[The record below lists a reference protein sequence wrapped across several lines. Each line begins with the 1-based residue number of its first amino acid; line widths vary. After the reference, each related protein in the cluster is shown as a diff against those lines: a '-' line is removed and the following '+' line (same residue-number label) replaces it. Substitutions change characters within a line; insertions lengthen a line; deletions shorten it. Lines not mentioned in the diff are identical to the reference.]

1 MSASSASAVLGGLY
15 DYGYVLQRAL
25 EGSARARFFS
35 GGFADAQL
43 AAVDAH
49 FGRLLERL
57 RAGRCAAELDAPLA
71 LEGAAE
77 DLGAPP
83 PPPRAPGGSCGACGC
98 GRGRRAAPP
107 LRAVVMR
114 EASARSP
121 LAALLDGGAERMQ
134 LLYVADER
142 AARPWEGAASRGQLS
157 AAAAAAASATA
168 TAAPPAGIAVVL
180 PATGEQGYRDR
191 LEVARTLISRAAQPT
206 AVLILMA
213 PYYASRKPAGQR
225 GHFSR
230 TVGAY
235 QAQSAAISMEAAAL
249 LAWAHAFAPRARL
262 CATGFSWGAA
272 MASGAS
278 MLASLALP
286 SGVAARQLCVAPY
299 VGSASPVAL
308 LTGLLAMDV
317 DFRALEAEGGG
328 AARERL
334 LAIFRRSNFRAFL
347 DAMRESAALASAP
360 LVGAVSSVSMGSD
373 AFVSQTEARQLHEML
388 ADAAAQASQAARV
401 RAVVHGGGHAS
412 AAARRGVWQV
422 AAIEDALAMLPGGE
436 SAR

>member
-1 MSASSASAVLGGLY
+1 
-15 DYGYVLQRAL
+15 
-25 EGSARARFFS
+25 
-35 GGFADAQL
+35 
-43 AAVDAH
+43 
-49 FGRLLERL
+49 
-57 RAGRCAAELDAPLA
+57 
-71 LEGAAE
+71 
-77 DLGAPP
+77 
-83 PPPRAPGGSCGACGC
+83 
-98 GRGRRAAPP
+98 
-107 LRAVVMR
+107 MR

-142 AARPWEGAASRGQLS
+142 AARPWEVAASRGQLS
-157 AAAAAAASATA
+157 SSAAAAASATA
-168 TAAPPAGIAVVL
+168 SAAPPAVIAVVL

-308 LTGLLAMDV
+308 LTGLLAIDV

-388 ADAAAQASQAARV
+388 ADAAAAASQTSQAARV